1 VEKCLSSKCHFN
13 LFSGG
18 TGSQS
23 YSFPFRVEPSISV
36 LKEKCLKTLILKASL
51 LAGVYV
57 RMVVKGR
64 KTDVTLLL
72 DIDKKTNREYR
83 DVCLKKKG

>member
-36 LKEKCLKTLILKASL
+36 LKEKSLKTLILKASL

-57 RMVVKGR
+57 RMVVKER

-72 DIDKKTNREYR
+72 DIDKKTENTEIYA
-83 DVCLKKKG
+83 